1 MNENEPHGP
10 QGEGTPT
17 GNPDHQV
24 VRLIK
29 SIVYNP
35 NKGTT
40 IDESIV
46 KFKYF
51 NSFNY
56 SALTAQGQ
64 NINLTVGVTS
74 ANPKEGKTLIA
85 CNLAVSLAM
94 GSQKKTI
101 LVDLNFSQPRL
112 HGIFGLSNESGLA
125 DALHNGSIKVSGT
138 PIEHLFVL
146 NAGITPLFHDVNEK
160 TNNRAVKPLLGLDQ
174 LMAFRDVI
182 YSLEQE
188 FDFIIVDLPALRSEE
203 MPVLFTNQLNGL
215 LVVVNS
221 GKTRHEDLEEIFR
234 IVNKNQVLGFVLN
247 EHVTGPK

>member
-1 MNENEPHGP
+1 MSNTETPEQ
-10 QGEGTPT
+10 QGEGTAA
-17 GNPDHQV
+17 GNKDNQV

-35 NKGTT
+35 KKGTM

-74 ANPKEGKTLIA
+74 ANPREGKTLIA

-101 LVDLNFSQPRL
+101 VVDLNFSKPRI
-112 HGIFGLSNESGLA
+112 HEIFGIPNESGLA
-125 DALHNGSIKVSGT
+125 EALHNGAIRVSGT

-146 NAGITPLFHDVNEK
+146 NAGLTPLFHEVDENTK
-160 TNNRAVKPLLGLDQ
+160 GGAIKPLLGLDQ

-188 FDFIIVDLPALRSEE
+188 FDFIIVDLPSLKSEE
-203 MPVLFTNQLNGL
+203 MPILFTNQLNGL

-221 GKTRHEDLEEIFR
+221 GKTRHEDLDEIFR

-247 EHVTGPK
+247 QHSNNLR